1 MKQHFNLPQASAYGR
16 TSFRIC
22 NGVSGNQQIARQA
35 GIICETR
42 FPSPCQLVQ
51 LNVRCKKLM
60 KHLDCARVTPPSAAS
75 RYRGNSTSHLRL
87 RVGSISRI
95 CNHSLA
101 FNTQPD
107 CGSVLQPFYT
117 VVYRMFESEDESW
130 HSLHESLEGAKAE
143 VEDQI
148 VSEVIMSNP
157 DIEDSTA
164 HESKPNN
171 EETNQERM
179 LIIAGEHQRS
189 FE

>member
-1 MKQHFNLPQASAYGR
+1 
-16 TSFRIC
+16 
-22 NGVSGNQQIARQA
+22 
-35 GIICETR
+35 
-42 FPSPCQLVQ
+42 
-51 LNVRCKKLM
+51 
-60 KHLDCARVTPPSAAS
+60 
-75 RYRGNSTSHLRL
+75 
-87 RVGSISRI
+87 
-95 CNHSLA
+95 
-101 FNTQPD
+101 
-107 CGSVLQPFYT
+107 
-117 VVYRMFESEDESW
+117 MFESEDESW

-148 VSEVIMSNP
+148 VSEIIMSNP